1 MCGIIA
7 VLRRP
12 SDRAV
17 PENDEVL
24 VPLADAVALLGH
36 GDPLALARVA
46 DVLEGVDHLLG
57 GVPGLMAL
65 DADPALAGR
74 IRAVLAPVPGLLDM
88 VAEALAGSDHMEE
101 DNAALVRVRDAL
113 WAVTRDRLGSHAG
126 VSSLRSTSPAP
137 SDAGLA
143 VLLSTQQALSAIDR
157 LEVRGRDSAGLQ
169 VTVWNHGI
177 HPTDPMVVARLRDPL
192 HRSGSVRLLEGG
204 ALAFVVKV
212 AAEIGE
218 LGDNTAAM
226 RAALSTDGLLA
237 RALSAPDVEGS
248 LLGHTRW
255 ASVG

>member
-74 IRAVLAPVPGLLDM
+74 IRAVLAPVPGLLDT
-88 VAEALAGSDHMEE
+88 VAGAIGGSDQMEE
-101 DNAALVRVRDAL
+101 DNAALVRVRDAV
-113 WAVTRDRLGSHAG
+113 WAVTRDRLGSHDG
-126 VSSLRSTSPAP
+126 VSTLRSTSPPP

-157 LEVRGRDSAGLQ
+157 AGL
-169 VTVWNHGI
+169 
-177 HPTDPMVVARLRDPL
+177 R
-192 HRSGSVRLLEGG
+192 
-204 ALAFVVKV
+204 
-212 AAEIGE
+212 
-218 LGDNTAAM
+218 
-226 RAALSTDGLLA
+226 
-237 RALSAPDVEGS
+237 
-248 LLGHTRW
+248 
-255 ASVG
+255 